1 MKCLAIRLGLFWIVA
16 VLAGCT
22 PGAFSGNAPALGE
35 LQAMGP
41 YIPACILFC
50 RVELA
55 TTTSEGVKV
64 SGDLSGSITGGQL
77 DQSSA
82 DQASM
87 TGGTP

>member
-1 MKCLAIRLGLFWIVA
+1 MKCLAVRLGALWLVI

-22 PGAFSGNAPALGE
+22 PGAFSGNSPALGE

-64 SGDLSGSITGGQL
+64 SGDLSGSIAGGSPDFSDTDSTSVTQ
-77 DQSSA
+77 
-82 DQASM
+82 
-87 TGGTP
+87 